1 MNTDV
6 RGWVRQFR
14 DDLDDSG
21 YRATMNALRSAFNGG
36 YFTLT
41 SRFPLGT
48 NVFERDWDVL
58 LVLDACRLDAMRAVA
73 PEYDR
78 IDTVDSL
85 WSVGS
90 ASHEWICKTYTT
102 EYREIIRETALVS
115 TNPFVP
121 QVFDEGVYPPETY
134 TVPVAWPDW
143 KVVDQTDFAHLR
155 QLHEHDQSDHFTPPP
170 PEFVTDHAIDVG
182 RTHDPERMVVHYF
195 QPHTPYIAGAV
206 SEARPTT
213 DTEDDPWRAIR
224 DGRLSS
230 DAAWDLYLDNLRLVL
245 DSVERLCRNIDA
257 ETVAITA
264 DHGDLFGEWGAYGH
278 PEGFL
283 EPNLRRVPWVETTA
297 TDERTSV
304 PDVEYDEGGI
314 DVNVEN
320 RLEELG
326 YV

>member
-1 MNTDV
+1 
-6 RGWVRQFR
+6 
-14 DDLDDSG
+14 
-21 YRATMNALRSAFNGG
+21 MNALRSAFTGG

-48 NVFERDWDVL
+48 NVFEREWDVL

-73 PEYDR
+73 PEYDA
-78 IDTVDSL
+78 IEAVDSV

-90 ASHEWICKTYTT
+90 ASHEWICKTYTE
-102 EYREIIRETALVS
+102 EYRDTIRETALIS

-121 QVFDEGVYPPETY
+121 QVFEDHVYPPDTY
-134 TVPVAWPDW
+134 TVPVTWPNW
-143 KVVDQTDFAHLR
+143 RVVEQDDFAHLR
-155 QLHEHDQSDHFTPPP
+155 QLHEHDHSEHFTPPP
-170 PEFVTDHAIDVG
+170 PAFVTDHAIDVG
-182 RTHDPERMVVHYF
+182 RTHDPDRMVVHYF

-206 SEARPTT
+206 SEERPTT
-213 DTEDDPWRAIR
+213 DAEDDPWRAIR
-224 DGRLSS
+224 DGRLSA
-230 DAAWDLYLDNLRLVL
+230 DAAWELYLDNLRLVL
-245 DSVERLCRNIDA
+245 DSIERLCRNVDA

-283 EPNLRRVPWVETTA
+283 EPNLRRVPWVEITA
-297 TDERTSV
+297 TDERTSH
-304 PDVEYDEGGI
+304 PDVEYEEEGI